1 MACYL
6 GFSSTDISWEWSS
19 YENPGNTPF
28 SKRTKYISVLVTEEE
43 YQVLAGGKVALIF
56 RVGGSESE
64 LIIVLTSMRQNI
76 IIKNITTT
84 VTDIAKMS
92 LLL

>member
-1 MACYL
+1 MAYYL
-6 GFSSTDISWEWSS
+6 GFSSTDISCEWSS
-19 YENPGNTPF
+19 CENPGNTLF
-28 SKRTKYISVLVTEEE
+28 NKRTKYISVLVTEEE
-43 YQVLAGGKVALIF
+43 YQVLAGGKVALIS

-64 LIIVLTSMRQNI
+64 LIIILTSMRQNI

>member
-1 MACYL
+1 M
-6 GFSSTDISWEWSS
+6 
-19 YENPGNTPF
+19 
-28 SKRTKYISVLVTEEE
+28 TEEE
-43 YQVLAGGKVALIF
+43 YQVLAGGKVALISQA
-56 RVGGSESE
+56 GGSESE